1 MQTEKNKILSRIVLV
16 NCILSIL
23 FISTKLS
30 AQGYMMS
37 SVGLISGT
45 SINSTYVQF
54 TSNANC
60 INVQSG
66 LAVFNAIRNTG
77 EFSTNCAVTQ
87 EFNKLGIKMYP
98 NPAITTTRVKFMNKP
113 PLNEE
118 FSVNVLTTGGI
129 MLSNR
134 KETGASLF
142 QGIMLDVSSLVSGS
156 YIIKIESVNYADAI
170 KFIKAN

>member
-1 MQTEKNKILSRIVLV
+1 M
-16 NCILSIL
+16 
-23 FISTKLS
+23 
-30 AQGYMMS
+30 
-37 SVGLISGT
+37 
-45 SINSTYVQF
+45 
-54 TSNANC
+54 
-60 INVQSG
+60 
-66 LAVFNAIRNTG
+66 NT
-77 EFSTNCAVTQ
+77 
-87 EFNKLGIKMYP
+87 
-98 NPAITTTRVKFMNKP
+98 P